1 MQFRNQ
7 VSIAKCSSI
16 SNLLSVSCGNIHT
29 EMTSRTLKLLHLSLS
44 FSLWRHAFIDIYRVS
59 LSMCSRTCEE
69 VERSKL
75 NKEILFHVTIF
86 VIIIEILIIE
96 SSSQLLS
103 RSILRLTEALSEK
116 TFDTNVSYFFTYNSN
131 L

>member
-1 MQFRNQ
+1 M
-7 VSIAKCSSI
+7 S
-16 SNLLSVSCGNIHT
+16 
-29 EMTSRTLKLLHLSLS
+29 
-44 FSLWRHAFIDIYRVS
+44 
-59 LSMCSRTCEE
+59 SRTCEE

-103 RSILRLTEALSEK
+103 RSILRLTEAFSEK
-116 TFDTNVSYFFTYNSN
+116 TFNTKVSYFFTYNSN

>member
-1 MQFRNQ
+1 M
-7 VSIAKCSSI
+7 S
-16 SNLLSVSCGNIHT
+16 
-29 EMTSRTLKLLHLSLS
+29 
-44 FSLWRHAFIDIYRVS
+44 
-59 LSMCSRTCEE
+59 SRTCEE

-86 VIIIEILIIE
+86 IIIIEILIIE

-103 RSILRLTEALSEK
+103 ILRLTEALSEK
-116 TFDTNVSYFFTYNSN
+116 TFDTKVSYFFTYNSN

>member
-1 MQFRNQ
+1 
-7 VSIAKCSSI
+7 
-16 SNLLSVSCGNIHT
+16 
-29 EMTSRTLKLLHLSLS
+29 
-44 FSLWRHAFIDIYRVS
+44 
-59 LSMCSRTCEE
+59 MCSRTCEE

-75 NKEILFHVTIF
+75 NKEILFYVTIF

-116 TFDTNVSYFFTYNSN
+116 TFDTKLLFFHIQFESVIKSTMFP
-131 L
+131 

>member
-1 MQFRNQ
+1 M
-7 VSIAKCSSI
+7 S
-16 SNLLSVSCGNIHT
+16 
-29 EMTSRTLKLLHLSLS
+29 
-44 FSLWRHAFIDIYRVS
+44 
-59 LSMCSRTCEE
+59 SRTCEK

-103 RSILRLTEALSEK
+103 RSILRLTEALLEK
-116 TFDTNVSYFFTYNSN
+116 TFDTKVSYFFTYNSN